1 MTGHPIQPA
10 AILTAIV
17 GLLGLSATEGG
28 GVAAPDR
35 AAVALGTGSSGAGPP
50 SASAR
55 PVQTRYPGEYGLWVS
70 LGPDSITVHWFTAE
84 RARGRLK
91 VRADGRTLHRATTD
105 QSQGHEVTF
114 PRPETGRVTLRYGA
128 ATGEEMYE
136 TTVRLTEEDPV
147 RGNLQGVDSLYV
159 VGDVHGQYD
168 RLDSLLRNAGLVD
181 GDGHWSGGRKHLVLL
196 GDLMDRGPDVRRL
209 LWFVYRLQEE
219 AARAGGRVHPLLGN
233 HEVMV
238 LAGDL
243 RYVAPKE
250 QLMARLQGVPYG
262 KMYDPEASVLGRWI
276 TSWPVALRVNGV
288 LLAHGG
294 IGPAYRDWSVT
305 ALNDSARSWIREPLF
320 RYWTDST
327 VDVPPMDSAAVA
339 RRVKL
344 HFDGPSPL
352 WYRGYARTDTLGETL
367 RETLDR
373 HDADLHVIAHTPVPE
388 IRHSYRDSLILVDLR
403 KPASE
408 MLLLARTADG
418 YERWALPV
426 EGSAR
431 RIPSDRDSVPGG
443 SP

>member
-1 MTGHPIQPA
+1 MPGHPIQPA

-17 GLLGLSATEGG
+17 GLLGLSGTGDG
-28 GVAAPDR
+28 GVAVPDR
-35 AAVALGTGSSGAGPP
+35 TDLALGMRISGPVPPPAAVEPA
-50 SASAR
+50 
-55 PVQTRYPGEYGLWVS
+55 QTRYPGEYGLWVS
-70 LGPDSITVHWFTAE
+70 LAPDSITVHWFTAE
-84 RARGRLK
+84 PARGRLK
-91 VRADGRTLHRATTD
+91 ARTDGRTIHRASTD
-105 QSQGHEVTF
+105 RSQGHEVTL

-128 ATGEEMYE
+128 AEGDKLYE
-136 TTVRLTEEDPV
+136 TTVRLAEEGPA
-147 RGNLQGVDSLYV
+147 RSNLQGVDSLYV

-168 RLDSLLRNAGLVD
+168 RLASLLRNAGLVD

-196 GDLMDRGPDVRRL
+196 GDLMDRGPDVRRT

-219 AARAGGRVHPLLGN
+219 AARAGGRVRPVLGN
-233 HEVMV
+233 HEIMI
-238 LAGDL
+238 LAGDH

-250 QLMARLQGVPYG
+250 RLMARLYGVPYG

-276 TSWPVALRVNGV
+276 ASWPVALRVDGV

-320 RYWTDST
+320 RYWTDTT
-327 VDVPPMDSAAVA
+327 VDVPPMDSTAVA
-339 RRVKL
+339 RRMKFL
-344 HFDGPSPL
+344 FEGPSPL
-352 WYRGYARTDTLGETL
+352 WYRGYTRTDTLGETL

-373 HDADLHVIAHTPVPE
+373 HEAVLHVIAHTPVPE

-408 MLLLARTADG
+408 MLLLARTAEA

-431 RIPSDRDSVPGG
+431 RIPSARDSAPGG
-443 SP
+443 SS